1 MNMFPA
7 RELCEIRLVT
17 CEASLT
23 IQCTQEKQ
31 AWENQQNRICQLK
44 VVAIETEFN
53 IFHDKYEQ
61 VTLSLRSFTYEHKMW
76 TTRL

>member
-1 MNMFPA
+1 MNMLPA
-7 RELCEIRLVT
+7 RELWQVQLVP
-17 CEASLT
+17 CEASLA
-23 IQCTQEKQ
+23 IQCIQEKQ

-61 VTLSLRSFTYEHKMW
+61 VTLSLQSFTFEHKMW
-76 TTRL
+76 KTRL